1 MLPLATSYSGFSGLV
16 ESLSAYARQFL
27 GRMSK
32 PECDYIKG
40 IPPAIAIEQKVNTRN
55 PRSTVGTSTEIY
67 EYLRL
72 LYARIGKTISPV
84 SGKEVKKHQVS
95 DIVKEVL
102 GYPAGTR
109 FAVYAPVVLPDGRS
123 IKEQLEILQKEGYTR
138 LSINETVYRI
148 GEVLADDALLS
159 YPVIELLIDR
169 LVVSDD
175 KTLKSRL
182 ADSAET
188 AFFEGHDTCI
198 IRIYTSEGTVVKEYS
213 KKFEADGMV
222 FEEPTDMM
230 FSFNNPL
237 GACPTCEGFGKV
249 LGIDENL
256 VVPDRS
262 ALQQLASAVIL
273 CHNHPSNN
281 LNPSQADDKVTEK
294 IKSAAALFDISVLDH
309 IIVGEDGYFSY
320 VDEGRL

>member
-1 MLPLATSYSGFSGLV
+1 MPVS
-16 ESLSAYARQFL
+16 
-27 GRMSK
+27 
-32 PECDYIKG
+32 
-40 IPPAIAIEQKVNTRN
+40 
-55 PRSTVGTSTEIY
+55 
-67 EYLRL
+67 
-72 LYARIGKTISPV
+72 GKTISPV

-188 AFFEGHDTCI
+188 AFLRARYLYHPYLH
-198 IRIYTSEGTVVKEYS
+198 IRRNGCKRIFQEIRGRWYGVRGT
-213 KKFEADGMV
+213 
-222 FEEPTDMM
+222 
-230 FSFNNPL
+230 
-237 GACPTCEGFGKV
+237 
-249 LGIDENL
+249 
-256 VVPDRS
+256 DRYDV
-262 ALQQLASAVIL
+262 Q
-273 CHNHPSNN
+273 
-281 LNPSQADDKVTEK
+281 
-294 IKSAAALFDISVLDH
+294 F
-309 IIVGEDGYFSY
+309 
-320 VDEGRL
+320 

>member
-1 MLPLATSYSGFSGLV
+1 MSENNSIFIKGARINNLKNIDVEIPRDKLVVITGLSGSGKSSLAFDTLYA
-16 ESLSAYARQFL
+16 ESLSSYARQFL

-256 VVPDRS
+256 VVPD
-262 ALQQLASAVIL
+262 
-273 CHNHPSNN
+273 
-281 LNPSQADDKVTEK
+281 
-294 IKSAAALFDISVLDH
+294 KSLSV
-309 IIVGEDGYFSY
+309 GKAM
-320 VDEGRL
+320 

>member
-1 MLPLATSYSGFSGLV
+1 M
-16 ESLSAYARQFL
+16 
-27 GRMSK
+27 
-32 PECDYIKG
+32 
-40 IPPAIAIEQKVNTRN
+40 
-55 PRSTVGTSTEIY
+55 
-67 EYLRL
+67 
-72 LYARIGKTISPV
+72 
-84 SGKEVKKHQVS
+84 KKHQVS

-175 KTLKSRL
+175 KTLKSPVLR
-182 ADSAET
+182 DSAET

-237 GACPTCEGFGKV
+237 GAARLAKV
-249 LGIDENL
+249 SGRCS
-256 VVPDRS
+256 VS
-262 ALQQLASAVIL
+262 M
-273 CHNHPSNN
+273 
-281 LNPSQADDKVTEK
+281 K
-294 IKSAAALFDISVLDH
+294 IWSCRIKACLFSR
-309 IIVGEDGYFSY
+309 E
-320 VDEGRL
+320 R

>member
-1 MLPLATSYSGFSGLV
+1 M
-16 ESLSAYARQFL
+16 
-27 GRMSK
+27 
-32 PECDYIKG
+32 
-40 IPPAIAIEQKVNTRN
+40 NTRN

-237 GACPTCEGFGKV
+237 GACRLAKV
-249 LGIDENL
+249 SGRCS
-256 VVPDRS
+256 VS
-262 ALQQLASAVIL
+262 M
-273 CHNHPSNN
+273 
-281 LNPSQADDKVTEK
+281 K
-294 IKSAAALFDISVLDH
+294 IWSCRIKACLFSR
-309 IIVGEDGYFSY
+309 E
-320 VDEGRL
+320 R